1 MIIARKNNPTR
12 KYNNVA
18 TIVVETS
25 TINIPHH
32 LPKTKP
38 ENINGGIANP
48 SNNTQIMEKLLEKY
62 RKFWISKVFL
72 IKNNDNQFLYD
83 KECK

>member
-1 MIIARKNNPTR
+1 MAPFLLNFFLIISQKNNLTR

-18 TIVVETS
+18 PIVVETS

-48 SNNTQIMEKLLEKY
+48 SNNTQIMEKLLE
-62 RKFWISKVFL
+62 SAE
-72 IKNNDNQFLYD
+72 NP
-83 KECK
+83 E

>member
-1 MIIARKNNPTR
+1 VDTIPFKFFLIISRKNNPTR

-18 TIVVETS
+18 PIVVETS

-48 SNNTQIMEKLLEKY
+48 SNNTQIMEKLLE
-62 RKFWISKVFL
+62 SAE
-72 IKNNDNQFLYD
+72 NP
-83 KECK
+83 E

>member
-1 MIIARKNNPTR
+1 LILSRKNNPTR

-18 TIVVETS
+18 PIVVETS

-38 ENINGGIANP
+38 ENINDGIANS
-48 SNNTQIMEKLLEKY
+48 SNNTQIMEKLLEGC
-62 RKFWISKVFL
+62 RKS
-72 IKNNDNQFLYD
+72 
-83 KECK
+83 

>member
-1 MIIARKNNPTR
+1 MIIPQKNNPTR
-12 KYNNVA
+12 RYNNVA
-18 TIVVETS
+18 PIIVETS

-48 SNNTQIMEKLLEKY
+48 SNNTQIMEKLIERC
-62 RKFWISKVFL
+62 RKSWISKVF
-72 IKNNDNQFLYD
+72 
-83 KECK
+83 